1 MMTSPVFPMKPVLKS
16 LDYALLPSVSKQIRW
31 RNTAQWARNKMVNED
46 GRMKKNSPREIWEIS
61 SARNAQLKKYQS

>member
-1 MMTSPVFPMKPVLKS
+1 MMTSPVFPTKPVLKS

-46 GRMKKNSPREIWEIS
+46 GRMKKDSPRGVWKIS
-61 SARNAQLKKYQS
+61 PAGSAWLKKNQS